1 MLAKNGRRV
10 RISSR
15 HSFAICEE
23 IGERLRTIL
32 CCTETELP
40 PRLRVDLG
48 HDRRPTQCSRDGS
61 VAGILRRGRCFETD
75 AAEFFGRS
83 LERAEIK
90 DDWLRDNAGV
100 NDHMETLAK
109 RPCAIPG
116 VSVVLSASVT

>member
-40 PRLRVDLG
+40 PRLRALMDQLVDAESAPSLVPSISDMID
-48 HDRRPTQCSRDGS
+48 DRYS
-61 VAGILRRGRCFETD
+61 VYAMD
-75 AAEFFGRS
+75 Q
-83 LERAEIK
+83 
-90 DDWLRDNAGV
+90 
-100 NDHMETLAK
+100 
-109 RPCAIPG
+109 
-116 VSVVLSASVT
+116 